1 MRSPAADLEPA
12 RAKSKSIGWLHIPRS
27 ALATAFAF
35 GCFATGCAAPG
46 PPSPPRTGIP
56 RAITDLTAQ
65 QEGAAVV
72 LNFTL
77 PTKSV
82 TGDTLDVPP
91 DVDVYRATAAPPAG
105 KPQFQLVVTVPGAAV
120 ENYVIAGK
128 VQISDTLDSAT
139 LSRGPNLVYSV
150 RTRTSKKRASTDSN
164 LAPVQLLV
172 APQAPADLRGQVTEP
187 AIALT
192 WTAPITDLSGAPL
205 SGESTLT
212 YHVYRG
218 ELALASASAATE
230 PNSPQPP
237 RDLSRVKFKVSP
249 TLIGSPTAPE
259 FRDEHF
265 TFGASYVYS
274 VRAVLSRQREQGAQS
289 PQTKSVESA
298 DSSPL
303 FLTPKDIFPPAAPTG
318 LVGAITQETNQQP
331 PYVELSWEAN
341 SEPDLAG
348 YWLYR
353 SEDSGTQG
361 KRINSELLLSPVFRD
376 TTVAAGKRYFYR
388 VTAVDQAGNESSP
401 SAAIAVDLP
410 QQ

>member
-1 MRSPAADLEPA
+1 MRSPAAALDPA
-12 RAKSKSIGWLHIPRS
+12 RAKPKSVARLRTRS
-27 ALATAFAF
+27 RALTTAFVLA
-35 GCFATGCAAPG
+35 CAAIGCAAPG

-91 DVDVYRATAAPPAG
+91 DVDVYRTPAPPPAG
-105 KPQFQLVVTVPGAAV
+105 KPQFRLVVTVPGAAA

-139 LSRGPNLVYSV
+139 LSRGVNLVYSV

-164 LAPVQLLV
+164 LAPVQLLL
-172 APQAPADLRGQVTEP
+172 APQAPADLRAQVTEP

-192 WTAPITDLSGAPL
+192 WTAPTTDLSGAPL
-205 SGESTLT
+205 ASESTLT
-212 YHVYRG
+212 YHIYRA
-218 ELALASASAATE
+218 ELAPASASAATE

-237 RDLSRVKFKVSP
+237 QDLSHAKFKVPP
-249 TLIGSPTAPE
+249 TLIASPATPE
-259 FRDEHF
+259 FRDDHF
-265 TFGASYVYS
+265 AFDSSYVYT
-274 VRAVLSRQREQGAQS
+274 VRAVLSRQGEPGAQS
-289 PQTKSVESA
+289 LPTHSVESA

-318 LVGAITQETNQQP
+318 LVAAITQETNQQP
-331 PYVELSWEAN
+331 PYVELSWKPMA
-341 SEPDLAG
+341 SQ
-348 YWLYR
+348 
-353 SEDSGTQG
+353 T
-361 KRINSELLLSPVFRD
+361 
-376 TTVAAGKRYFYR
+376 
-388 VTAVDQAGNESSP
+388 
-401 SAAIAVDLP
+401 
-410 QQ
+410 